1 VQIIPA
7 LKPSINSA
15 DHMKNYKLTNP
26 SSSKATW
33 LKKSYFDEELP
44 VEPSKPSGPF
54 RSAFKESEGDLLL
67 FVPRNEISR
76 TINSLTGRYGYS
88 HLAVDCGEIDIPSG
102 RRVMLEVTMGL
113 GVHYAFQQEYGKR
126 PFVRI
131 PLRES
136 GMDVQKFCECV
147 HAKVGEKFDNLEAVT
162 LGILDNPARQICSD
176 LATVCLPEEMR
187 AKIAR
192 YHKRAVIHPMSA
204 VRDGMR
210 GSRLRLFMSPNG
222 FAEFLG
228 APRGRELQVPDELA
242 HPQVHEESHAGF
254 FPKLWKLGDTF
265 FTSAWLIIK
274 RR

>member
-1 VQIIPA
+1 MV
-7 LKPSINSA
+7 
-15 DHMKNYKLTNP
+15 
-26 SSSKATW
+26 
-33 LKKSYFDEELP
+33 KKSYLDEEIP

-76 TINSLTGRYGYS
+76 TINILTGRYGYS

-204 VRDGMR
+204 VRDVMR
-210 GSRLRLFMSPNG
+210 GSGLRLFMSPNG
-222 FAEFLG
+222 
-228 APRGRELQVPDELA
+228 
-242 HPQVHEESHAGF
+242 
-254 FPKLWKLGDTF
+254 
-265 FTSAWLIIK
+265 
-274 RR
+274 